1 MNGAVKKVHRLK
13 RVIAWL
19 LTAAIVSGN
28 ISQLTV
34 TTAYAL
40 RLQNEVNLHPMQG
53 KHLRRKQLRPKRQGL
68 LTSKSPS
75 QPLKR
80 FLKRILTEDR
90 N

>member
-34 TTAYAL
+34 TTAYASETTE
-40 RLQNEVNLHPMQG
+40 RSESSSNAG
-53 KHLRRKQLRPKRQGL
+53 KGL